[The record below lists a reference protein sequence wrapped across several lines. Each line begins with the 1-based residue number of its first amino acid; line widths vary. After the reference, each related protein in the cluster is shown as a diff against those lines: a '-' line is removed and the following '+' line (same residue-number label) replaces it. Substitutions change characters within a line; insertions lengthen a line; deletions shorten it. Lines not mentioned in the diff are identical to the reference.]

1 MFLGQRELT
10 CVSELP
16 RERCRWAGRRKCGD
30 SRWISPPTFFGQA
43 SNKSGQNFRTHEFE
57 RTLHRNEIIS
67 RSNQI
72 LLLYLSLK
80 SSPQPQ
86 TRANFNSERNSS
98 VFSEHKFQFSNT
110 ERDPMSAQ
118 HRTKTAQRQNVLVG
132 GKIAQNFQLPQKC
145 CQIDFENLAYLP
157 KTEQR
162 LIKDS
167 GILICGI
174 STCTNIFIKSST
186 EYRLLHGLAWS

>member
-1 MFLGQRELT
+1 MSQQGMLLGQRELT

-30 SRWISPPTFFGQA
+30 SRWISPPTFFEQA

-67 RSNQI
+67 RSNQM

-86 TRANFNSERNSS
+86 TRANFSSERNSS

-110 ERDPMSAQ
+110 ERDPINAQ
-118 HRTKTAQRQNVLVG
+118 HWTKTAQSQNVWVSE
-132 GKIAQNFQLPQKC
+132 KIAQKLSTAPKNFAK
-145 CQIDFENLAYLP
+145 
-157 KTEQR
+157 
-162 LIKDS
+162 LI
-167 GILICGI
+167 
-174 STCTNIFIKSST
+174 
-186 EYRLLHGLAWS
+186 